1 MSFEYKDIIIK
12 LDKLPGESNKLYYK
26 KGFSVAKEQPKTSE
40 EFQTILMKNNI
51 KLNELIL
58 GVKY

>member
-26 KGFSVAKEQPKTSE
+26 KGFNIVKEQPKTSE
-40 EFQTILMKNNI
+40 EFQTILVKNNI